1 MRRGRGKEHREV
13 KDERISGNLN
23 DHLMPTLFCKVASYH
38 SPIHPSPNDTIS
50 ILLVITAILLV

>member
-23 DHLMPTLFCKVASYH
+23 DQPDA
-38 SPIHPSPNDTIS
+38 N
-50 ILLVITAILLV
+50 AIL